1 MNSNRSRSDFKDIPS
16 NQNKVNISNIQ
27 NKFGNEQ
34 LKFSNQRLKLLE
46 RLEEE
51 TNRKLMKEIE
61 NIQNMSL
68 KRQEN
73 KFRKEL
79 EVIQC

>member
-34 LKFSNQRLKLLE
+34 LKSSNQRLKLLE